1 MNYFRDG
8 QDFESDPRRGGYML
22 LTARRLR
29 DVLAQTGVLV
39 TEAIVVPGAADTAR
53 ELGLQNRGNLSSP
66 RVGGNYDQAVA
77 HATGLAVVMKR
88 GLVLATP
95 SSRIEPLIEEVTLSD
110 LAQAPDRH
118 QDIETRRDDIDSI
131 ITNASAQE
139 LADYQARITEA
150 IAAMTQD

>member
-1 MNYFRDG
+1 MNYFPDG
-8 QDFESDPRRGGYML
+8 QNFKGDDRKGGDML
-22 LTARRLR
+22 LTAQRLR
-29 DVLAQTGVLV
+29 SILAQTGMLV
-39 TEAIVVPGAADTAR
+39 TDAVVVPGAADTAR
-53 ELGLQNRGNLSSP
+53 ALNLRSRANLNSP
-66 RVGGNYDQAVA
+66 RVGSYDEAVE

-95 SSRIEPLIEEVTLSD
+95 SSRIEPLIEEVTLPD
-110 LAQAPDRH
+110 LAQTPNRH

-139 LADYQARITEA
+139 LADYQIRITEA